1 MIADILQRLSRREEL
16 RDCGA
21 RLKHK
26 DGSFRDVCISS
37 NVYWS
42 GDQFRYTR
50 CFTRDITERK
60 RAAETLE
67 MIVAQRTAQLRET
80 VGELE
85 AFSYSISHDL
95 RAPLRAMQG
104 FSNLLAQDHAQELS
118 PQAAEYVRRID
129 QSAVRMDKL
138 IRDVLDY
145 SRITRAQLDIYPVQV
160 EPLLRGVIESYPM
173 LQAQNA
179 HICINGPFPDVLGNE
194 AGLTQCFSNLLGNAV
209 KFVAPDVSSR
219 VRVWAETHGNRVRLL
234 FEDNGIGIEKEA
246 QERIFGIFERL
257 NTEYPGT
264 GIGLAIVKKALEK
277 MGGSVGIDSEPG
289 KGSRFWIE
297 LQRARSQERQRK

>member
-1 MIADILQRLSRREEL
+1 M
-16 RDCGA
+16 
-21 RLKHK
+21 
-26 DGSFRDVCISS
+26 
-37 NVYWS
+37 
-42 GDQFRYTR
+42 
-50 CFTRDITERK
+50 
-60 RAAETLE
+60 
-67 MIVAQRTAQLRET
+67 
-80 VGELE
+80 
-85 AFSYSISHDL
+85 
-95 RAPLRAMQG
+95 
-104 FSNLLAQDHAQELS
+104 
-118 PQAAEYVRRID
+118 
-129 QSAVRMDKL
+129 
-138 IRDVLDY
+138 
-145 SRITRAQLDIYPVQV
+145 
-160 EPLLRGVIESYPM
+160 
-173 LQAQNA
+173 
-179 HICINGPFPDVLGNE
+179 LGNE